1 MMIITCADFEIPIIN
16 SNNSTFVCSW
26 MSIKKYC
33 PRFSDFFFFIFR
45 NLSGFDFMSC
55 RSVRNLSNLKN
66 LVQIPDIPRLEN
78 RLIEDTDLNLD
89 NKKNAWNSI
98 IKIFKEERGQILEIS
113 KKRINNSDNRSEDE
127 VDLDIKLK
135 KFNKLEQQIRIINKI
150 VGIVNLY

>member
-1 MMIITCADFEIPIIN
+1 M
-16 SNNSTFVCSW
+16 
-26 MSIKKYC
+26 
-33 PRFSDFFFFIFR
+33 
-45 NLSGFDFMSC
+45 
-55 RSVRNLSNLKN
+55 
-66 LVQIPDIPRLEN
+66 EN

>member
-1 MMIITCADFEIPIIN
+1 MGIFGVDPQKFYVEYMEI
-16 SNNSTFVCSW
+16 
-26 MSIKKYC
+26 
-33 PRFSDFFFFIFR
+33 
-45 NLSGFDFMSC
+45 
-55 RSVRNLSNLKN
+55 
-66 LVQIPDIPRLEN
+66 LEN

>member
-1 MMIITCADFEIPIIN
+1 MIKEN
-16 SNNSTFVCSW
+16 
-26 MSIKKYC
+26 IKYK
-33 PRFSDFFFFIFR
+33 
-45 NLSGFDFMSC
+45 
-55 RSVRNLSNLKN
+55 K
-66 LVQIPDIPRLEN
+66 N

-89 NKKNAWNSI
+89 NKENAWNSI

-150 VGIVNLY
+150 VGIVIYIKNKA